1 MTADLSDDDRGK
13 ALVTRNTRLGVVTD
27 VRGDTVYLDL
37 DGDVPDGLRD
47 RLDLD
52 PDDETTTVPSSPLDV
67 TGNDEVVVR
76 DDVWPR

>member
-37 DGDVPDGLRD
+37 DGDVPDELRD

-52 PDDETTTVPSSPLDV
+52 PGEETCTVPSSALDV
-67 TGNDEVVVR
+67 KGNDEVVVR
-76 DDVWPR
+76 DDVWPG